1 LPDLVE
7 PVDLPMEGV
16 DAAIRLAP
24 PAVQWHTNNRCTHPA
39 YDDLMA
45 IHLEETLWA

>member
-1 LPDLVE
+1 LPHLVE

-24 PAVQWHTNNRCTHPA
+24 PARATPSWTLNLVQA
-39 YDDLMA
+39 
-45 IHLEETLWA
+45 LET